1 MKKYITQIENFVP
14 TCLQE
19 QKDKELILELIKK
32 EGEAI
37 LERIV
42 KYAHITSSGLVLNK
56 DFTKV
61 LMAYHK
67 IYDSWAW
74 TGGHADGEKDL
85 YAVALREVKEE
96 TGVKNLIPL
105 TEDIISLEV
114 LSVHGHIKNGE
125 YVSRHLHLNVT
136 YVFVCDESEKTRA
149 KEDENSGVMWID
161 LNDLEN
167 YCTEMDMIDVY
178 KKIVDSAKN
187 YRERRK
193 NEEN

>member
-1 MKKYITQIENFVP
+1 MKKYIEQIKRFTP

-19 QKDKELILELIKK
+19 EKDKEFILELIEK
-32 EGEAI
+32 EGDSI
-37 LERIV
+37 LERKV
-42 KYAHITSSGLVLNK
+42 KYAHITSSGLVLNRN
-56 DFTKV
+56 FTKV

-85 YAVALREVKEE
+85 FHVALREVKEE

-105 TEDIISLEV
+105 TENIISLEV
-114 LSVHGHIKNGE
+114 LSVHGHMKNGD
-125 YVSRHLHLNVT
+125 YISRHLHLNVT
-136 YVFVCDESEKTRA
+136 YVFICDESEKTRA

-161 LNDLEN
+161 LKELDK
-167 YCTEMDMIDVY
+167 YCTEIDMIDVY
-178 KKIVDSAKN
+178 RKIVNSANN
-187 YRERRK
+187 YRERNT